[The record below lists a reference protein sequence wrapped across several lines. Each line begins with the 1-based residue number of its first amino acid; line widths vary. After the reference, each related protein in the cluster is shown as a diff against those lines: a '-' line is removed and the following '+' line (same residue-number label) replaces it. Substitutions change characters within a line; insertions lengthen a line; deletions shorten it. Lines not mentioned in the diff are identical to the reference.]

1 MLTMK
6 FIKKTICYLFI
17 LSLIT
22 ACGGG
27 SNSSSSSS
35 STVNLTGFT
44 QTDLG
49 GGAVKAI
56 KNNAAGKLIEEGILI
71 NGKKNGAWVTY
82 FEDKEDRVKSI
93 ANYVNDNLNG
103 QFLTFSNRGQIETQT
118 SYINGQYD
126 GVYTKYRFGNV
137 EETATYINGQMDGT
151 FKQFY
156 NSNKLKLEAQYK
168 NGKQHGSYKYY
179 DEEGNIMMEYEY
191 ANGEKVSGG
200 MTQ

>member
-6 FIKKTICYLFI
+6 FLQKSICFVAMVC
-17 LSLIT
+17 LIA
-22 ACGGG
+22 ACGGTGGG
-27 SNSSSSSS
+27 SAAP
-35 STVNLTGFT
+35 VALNLTGFE
-44 QTDLG
+44 QIDLG

-56 KNNAAGKLIEEGILI
+56 KKNAAGKIIEEGILI
-71 NGKKNGAWVTY
+71 SGKKNGTWMTY
-82 FEDKEDRVKSI
+82 FEDKDDRIKTMAS
-93 ANYVNDNLNG
+93 YVNDNLNG

-118 SYINGQYD
+118 SYVNGQYD

-137 EETATYINGQMDGT
+137 EETAIYRNGIMEGT

-156 NSNKLKLEAQYK
+156 NNNKIKLEAQYQ

-179 DEEGNIMMEYEY
+179 DEEGNVMMEYEY

-200 MTQ
+200 LK